1 MPQLQGLCTLVPM
14 RHNRDP
20 TQQKEKKKKEEE
32 EMFTIWS
39 KLEREKKKKRV
50 REKEIFTIREMNIW
64 M

>member
-1 MPQLQGLCTLVPM
+1 M
-14 RHNRDP
+14 RHKRDP
-20 TQQKEKKKKEEE
+20 MQQKEKEEEE

-39 KLEREKKKKRV
+39 KLEREKKKV

>member
-20 TQQKEKKKKEEE
+20 TQQKEKKKKE

>member
-1 MPQLQGLCTLVPM
+1 MPQLQGLCTLEPM
-14 RHNRDP
+14 RHKRDP
-20 TQQKEKKKKEEE
+20 MQQKEKEEEE

-39 KLEREKKKKRV
+39 KLEREKKKV